1 MLIDALRP
9 GLAELFGAAAI
20 DWARDEA
27 MSGRDVHLEI
37 PPRLLAEIHR
47 EETLEETNAPP
58 VLRSLPMADDT
69 IPLGMFT
76 DHGPG
81 AHRSAIGPDDPT
93 PVEKAVLEDAWLWLK
108 RDDLFEYA
116 GVRGGK
122 VRTCLALAKEAR
134 HGLVTAG
141 SRSSPQVNI
150 VARIGRSLG
159 LPVRA
164 HVPAGPMGPE
174 VEAARAAGAEIIA
187 HRPGYNNVIIARA
200 RADAAERGWTEI
212 PFGMETAEAVRQTG
226 RQVKN
231 VPDAVRRI
239 VVPVGSGMTLA
250 GVLSGLRN
258 AGRQTPVVGVV
269 VGADPSRRLDRYADP
284 DWRER
289 VTLIRS
295 DTRYEKAVAAS
306 IDGVTLDPHY
316 EAKCFPW
323 LVDGDLLWI
332 VGIRQTEER

>member
-1 MLIDALRP
+1 VFLRIASSTLTARHDCTLAGITARCGGRCCYGPSYWPARSSPEGAAGGPCANLGPTGCTWSMSDRPVTCLLYPLRFTPTRSGLVLHHRTRFAKGICGGNYGQGPMLIDALRP

-47 EETLEETNAPP
+47 EKTLEESNTPP
-58 VLRSLPMADDT
+58 VLRSLPMADDGTT

-81 AHRSAIGPDDPT
+81 AYRSDYEPDDLT
-93 PVEKAVLEDAWLWLK
+93 PITHARFTDDVWGWLK

-122 VRTCLALAKEAR
+122 VRTCLALAREAR

-164 HVPAGPMGPE
+164 HVPAGPMGARSKQLARPGPRSSRT
-174 VEAARAAGAEIIA
+174 ARATTTSLSPGPGRMPPSAGGPRSPSGWRRR
-187 HRPGYNNVIIARA
+187 RPS
-200 RADAAERGWTEI
+200 
-212 PFGMETAEAVRQTG
+212 
-226 RQVKN
+226 
-231 VPDAVRRI
+231 VRR
-239 VVPVGSGMTLA
+239 G
-250 GVLSGLRN
+250 
-258 AGRQTPVVGVV
+258 GR
-269 VGADPSRRLDRYADP
+269 
-284 DWRER
+284 
-289 VTLIRS
+289 
-295 DTRYEKAVAAS
+295 
-306 IDGVTLDPHY
+306 
-316 EAKCFPW
+316 
-323 LVDGDLLWI
+323 
-332 VGIRQTEER
+332 